1 MSLIRFIGGSALP
14 ALLLTL
20 LSLNPA
26 MADVG
31 KWVDQ
36 NGRVYYGDLPPTQTL
51 VKEKPVSRGSVS
63 TADGEYFKAAPAK
76 WSNSMGPK
84 MGGNTDPSSRPQSG
98 SSRGS
103 GGYWRCE

>member
-1 MSLIRFIGGSALP
+1 MKLIRFIGCSV
-14 ALLLTL
+14 L
-20 LSLNPA
+20 LSLFYINPA
-26 MADVG
+26 AADIG

-36 NGRVYYGDLPPTQTL
+36 NGRVYYGDQPPTQTL

-84 MGGNTDPSSRPQSG
+84 IGGNNDPGPRSPSG
-98 SSRGS
+98 SSGGGS